1 MLMKTNYLLRKPL
14 KGWIAACCLLSFSLC
29 LSAQS
34 QTISVNI
41 KEQPLN
47 KALQIIAEK
56 ADLKVAYSKEFID
69 IDKPVSIS
77 ASNERLDK
85 VLNTLFK
92 KMHIGY
98 RIQNGSLLLYRK
110 TSAQNGN
117 EQMGEE
123 ADNNENLLAVTGT
136 VTDSNGEPVIGATV
150 SATNAAKN
158 INTVTDTHG
167 QFSIRVK
174 SGTQLRFNYIGCSEA
189 AYTVKKEGNI
199 SIVLHENTTG
209 LDEVVVVAYGTQKK
223 INLTG
228 AVSMVK
234 GDVLENRPV
243 TSVGKGLQGEL
254 PGVSIINSTGKPG
267 TSPSIVIRGVST
279 INSSTA
285 PLILIDGVAGGD
297 INLLNPDDIAS
308 VSVLKDAASA
318 SIYGARAANGVILV
332 TTKTGKAN
340 EQPTLTYSGYVG
352 WQTPTRLP
360 KLVNGRQFME
370 LSNEAMQA
378 AGYSAPYNASAF
390 QKYDSGNYPNDYSN
404 TDWIDQIYKKTALQ
418 TNHELS
424 VRGGSNKS
432 SYAMSYGYL
441 NQDGLI
447 VGDGYKS
454 HRHNA
459 RINLTTRVFDRL
471 KINGNL
477 SYIDFARQDIGYSG
491 TSGVFRLAQR
501 ISPLLPV
508 KWQHQNPDG
517 TWSNTDWYAFGT
529 VKNPVDVAYNSGF
542 ERRNTRV
549 FNGIVN
555 AGLNLMKGLDLNGQY
570 SVNYYSRETNEF
582 NPAMLQFFQDGTPSP
597 NNTKAKNFVSK
608 EQENNFTQSLQTTLN
623 FNRVFARK
631 HDVALLLGY
640 SQEWETHSPLSGSR
654 KNILIDG
661 VQMLSSGTEDI
672 TNSGNEYA
680 WALRSYFGRINYVYD
695 SRYLFE
701 ANMRIDGT
709 SRFAKEN
716 RWGYFPSFSTGWN
729 FSREQFMKWADAVLS
744 AGKIRL
750 SWGELGNQNV
760 GSYYPYL
767 TPIERV
773 EKSYPIGGTNNV
785 GFKQLSLGNYGIKWE
800 TIRMLNIGIDLSF
813 LNNRLTTTFEW
824 YKKNNVNALVRPV
837 YPSLVGITKVGNLPF
852 ENIGEVENKGWEWW
866 IQWRDKIGEVSYS
879 AAFNISDSRNKIKNL
894 GKSAPSLTDYIRKEG
909 EPIDA
914 FYGYL
919 TDGLAQ
925 ISDFKGVD
933 GHGKYIQPK
942 FATPVDAAGI
952 VQPGDIKYRDLNG
965 DNVIDEK
972 DKVVF
977 GDQDPHY
984 LLSFKGSV
992 AWRNFDFSFYMQ
1004 GVAKWNGYLSDEAR
1018 HCFINDYSVPK
1029 VEHLDRWTPTNPGA
1043 KYPRLYQA
1051 QTHNLLFSDYWMEDA
1066 SYLRMKNVQ
1075 LGYTVPKTLLG
1086 LLHLPLKVLKMY
1098 FSVDNLFTIT
1108 NYFGAYDP
1116 EVRTSSGDAYPQ
1128 VKTFTFGLRATF

>member
-1 MLMKTNYLLRKPL
+1 MLMRTNNLLTKHF
-14 KGWIAACCLLSFSLC
+14 KEWIATCCLLSFSLC
-29 LSAQS
+29 MSAQN
-34 QTISVNI
+34 QIISVNI
-41 KEQPLN
+41 KNQPLD
-47 KALQIIAEK
+47 KALQIITEK
-56 ADLKVAYSKEFID
+56 VDLKLAYSKEFID
-69 IDKPVSIS
+69 VNKTVSIS

-85 VLNTLFK
+85 VLNTLLK
-92 KMHIGY
+92 KLHIGY

-110 TSAQNGN
+110 TVAQNETGQTD
-117 EQMGEE
+117 EKS
-123 ADNNENLLAVTGT
+123 DNNKSLLAVTGT

-150 SATNAAKN
+150 SAISASKN
-158 INTVTDTHG
+158 IKTVTDIHG
-167 QFSIRVK
+167 QFSIRVE
-174 SGTQLRFNYIGCSEA
+174 SGTRLRFNYIGCNEE

-234 GDVLENRPV
+234 GDVLENRPI

-254 PGVSIINSTGKPG
+254 PGVSIVNRSGQPG
-267 TSPSIVIRGVST
+267 TAPSIVIRGVST

-318 SIYGARAANGVILV
+318 SIYGARAANGVILI
-332 TTKTGKAN
+332 TTKTGKNN
-340 EQPTLTYSGYVG
+340 ERPTLTYSGYIG

-360 KLVNGRQFME
+360 ELVNGRQFME

-378 AGYSAPYNASAF
+378 AGYSAPYDALAF

-404 TDWIDQIYKKTALQ
+404 TDWISQIYKKAALQ

-441 NQDGLI
+441 CQDGLI

-459 RINLTTRVFDRL
+459 RINLTTTVFDRL

-477 SYIDFARQDIGYSG
+477 SYVDFFRQDIGYSG

-508 KWQHQNPDG
+508 KWKTQNADG
-517 TWSNTDWYAFGT
+517 TWTNTDWYAFGA
-529 VKNPVDVAYNSGF
+529 VRNPVDVAYNSGF

-555 AGLNLMKGLDLNGQY
+555 ASLNLITGLNLNGQY
-570 SVNYYSRETNEF
+570 SVNYYSREINEF
-582 NPAMLQFFQDGTPSP
+582 NPAMKQFYQDGSPSP
-597 NNTKAKNFVSK
+597 NNAKAKSFVSK
-608 EQENNFTQSLQTTLN
+608 GQDNNVTQSLQTTLN
-623 FNRVFARK
+623 FNRIFARK

-640 SQEWETHSPLSGSR
+640 SQEWENLSPLSGSR

-672 TNSGNEYA
+672 TNAGNEYA
-680 WALRSYFGRINYVYD
+680 WALRSYFGRISYAFD

-709 SRFAKEN
+709 SRFSKEN
-716 RWGYFPSFSTGWN
+716 RWGYFPSFSAGWN
-729 FSREQFMKWADAVLS
+729 FSREQFMKWTDKILS
-744 AGKIRL
+744 SGKIRL
-750 SWGELGNQNV
+750 SWGQLGNQNV

-773 EKSYPIGGTNNV
+773 EKSYPIGGINNV
-785 GFKQLSLGNYGIKWE
+785 GFKQLSLGNYNIKWE
-800 TIRMLNIGIDLSF
+800 TIQMLNFGIDLSF
-813 LNNRLTTTFEW
+813 FNNRLTTTFEW
-824 YKKNNVNALVRPV
+824 YKKNNINALVRPV
-837 YPSLVGITKVGNLPF
+837 YPSLVGITKVRNMPF

-866 IQWRDKIGEVSYS
+866 IQWRDKIGEISYS
-879 AAFNISDSRNKIKNL
+879 VAFNISDSRNKIKNL
-894 GKSAPSLTDYIRKEG
+894 GKSAPSLGDYIRKEG

-925 ISDFKGVD
+925 INDFEGVD
-933 GHGKYIQPK
+933 EHGKYIHPK
-942 FATPVDAAGI
+942 FPTPVDAAKI
-952 VQPGDIKYRDLNG
+952 VQPGDIKYRDLNN
-965 DNVIDEK
+965 DHVIDDK

-977 GDQDPHY
+977 GNQDPHY

-992 AWRNFDFSFYMQ
+992 TWRNFDLSFYMQ

-1029 VEHLDRWTPTNPGA
+1029 VEHLDHWTPTNPNA
-1043 KYPRLYQA
+1043 RYPRLYQA

-1075 LGYTVPKTLLG
+1075 LSYTFPKTLLSS
-1086 LLHLPLKVLKMY
+1086 LHLPLKVLKIY

-1128 VKTFTFGLRATF
+1128 VKTFTFGFRTTF